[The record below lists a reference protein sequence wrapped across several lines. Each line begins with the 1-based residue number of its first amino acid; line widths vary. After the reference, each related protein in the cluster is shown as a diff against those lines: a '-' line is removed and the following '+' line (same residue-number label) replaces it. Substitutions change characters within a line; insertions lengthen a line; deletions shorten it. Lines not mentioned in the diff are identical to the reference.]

1 MENKIKYSKDD
12 ILESEKYKEKVDLIK
27 ALWTDG
33 IEKSLGE
40 VDKMIEKY
48 LKGKVD

>member
-1 MENKIKYSKDD
+1 MEKKIKYSKDD
-12 ILESEKYKEKVDLIK
+12 VLESEKYKDKIDLIK
-27 ALWTDG
+27 ALWTDDR
-33 IEKSLGE
+33 EKSLDE

>member
-1 MENKIKYSKDD
+1 MKYSKDD
-12 ILESEKYKEKVDLIK
+12 VLESEKYKDKVDLINS
-27 ALWTDG
+27 LWTDS
-33 IEKSLGE
+33 IEKSLDE

>member
-12 ILESEKYKEKVDLIK
+12 ILGSEKYKDKVDLIK
-27 ALWTDG
+27 ALWTDDL
-33 IEKSLGE
+33 ERSLDE

-48 LKGKVD
+48 LKGKVN

>member
-1 MENKIKYSKDD
+1 MKYSKDD
-12 ILESEKYKEKVDLIK
+12 VLESEKYKDKVDLINS
-27 ALWTDG
+27 LWNDS
-33 IEKSLGE
+33 IEKSLDE